1 MNAPAGGGVD
11 LPTPS
16 LRRRLAAFLYEGV
29 LVFGIVVGAGLVYGP
44 LMNQRHALSA
54 QPGLKAVI
62 FFLLGAYFVWCWSRG
77 GQTLAMKTWH
87 VRLVTRHGN
96 PVSPGRALARYL
108 LSWVWFLP
116 ALAAVRAAELNSASE
131 MLAAVA
137 AGALGYAAL
146 SWLHPDRQFWHDAAC
161 GTRLVSWRVARNARA
176 ESVHGT
182 PPS

>member
-1 MNAPAGGGVD
+1 MTGPATDGALAV
-11 LPTPS
+11 PS

-62 FFLLGAYFVWCWSRG
+62 FVILGLYFVWCWTRS

-87 VRLVTRHGN
+87 IRLVSRDGRA
-96 PVSPGRALARYL
+96 VSPRRAVARYL

-116 ALAAVRAAELNSASE
+116 ALGAVRLAGLHSAGE
-131 MLAAVA
+131 TVAVVV
-137 AGALGYAAL
+137 AGVLCYAAL
-146 SWLHPDRQFWHDAAC
+146 SRLHPDRQFWHDVVC
-161 GTRLVSWRVARNARA
+161 GTRLVTWQPALPARA
-176 ESVHGT
+176 ESAQ
-182 PPS
+182 